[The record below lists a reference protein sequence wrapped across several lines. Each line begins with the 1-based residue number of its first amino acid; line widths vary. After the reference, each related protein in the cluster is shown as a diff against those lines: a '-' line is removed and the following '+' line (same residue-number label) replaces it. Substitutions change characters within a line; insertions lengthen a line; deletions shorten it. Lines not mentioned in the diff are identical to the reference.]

1 MWVER
6 FNEIEEGRIE
16 LNFSEQDLWRT
27 QHFIFSFNTVKSHF
41 KALSLYNFIRG
52 FGWADKRGAYIRVGL

>member
-16 LNFSEQDLWRT
+16 LNFGEQDFWRT
-27 QHFIFSFNTVKSHF
+27 QHFI
-41 KALSLYNFIRG
+41 LIP
-52 FGWADKRGAYIRVGL
+52 